1 MEDRFERYEKASVK
15 FFLRRVR
22 SMQML
27 IERKTIQ
34 VQEMESSLIY
44 KGMTENDG
52 GKGTPDVQNRNK
64 ALAKWIA
71 LKEELQLQIERLV
84 AMKDKAIM
92 MIDSL
97 EDAKQLGIFYMHYLE
112 GVSWTDIASGL
123 DITNQWVH
131 ELHKRG
137 LQELQQKFPEF
148 NQNSNS
154 ELTSQNKIN

>member
-1 MEDRFERYEKASVK
+1 MDDRFERYEKTIVK
-15 FFLRRVR
+15 SFLRRVQVMT
-22 SMQML
+22 SL
-27 IERKTIQ
+27 IERKTIH

-44 KGMTENDG
+44 KGMIENDG

-84 AMKDKAIM
+84 AMKNKAIR

-97 EDAKQLGIFYMHYLE
+97 EDPKQLNIFYMHYLE
-112 GVSWTDIASGL
+112 GVSWTDIATGL
-123 DITNQWVH
+123 GITNQWVH

-137 LQELQQKFPEF
+137 LQELQRKFPEF

-154 ELTSQNKIN
+154 ELTSGM